1 MPDREKY
8 NSIKW
13 LLLAITSVS
22 VIWLFFVPHA
32 SMALPACQFRQTFSI
47 PCPACGTTTAI
58 KGIIQGHLT
67 MSYNNPLGVLVFG
80 FLILLAALALID
92 MVTNHRTFEKAI
104 ATIDNFLT
112 TTIGKITLAFLI
124 LMNWIWVI
132 YQVQA

>member
-1 MPDREKY
+1 
-8 NSIKW
+8 
-13 LLLAITSVS
+13 
-22 VIWLFFVPHA
+22 
-32 SMALPACQFRQTFSI
+32 
-47 PCPACGTTTAI
+47 
-58 KGIIQGHLT
+58 